1 MLLTVRSSFAH
12 PFHTSN
18 YLYKGETKII
28 VIPRHFTTYWKTLSN
43 NSQFHSACNDK
54 KLLYLSKNSKEIT
67 ESTSFRRN
75 ILASTKD
82 KASET
87 RLFSVDNSF
96 KGNHSK
102 YTVCLLSFENLI
114 YILMFLI
121 FF

>member
-12 PFHTSN
+12 HFHTSN

-28 VIPRHFTTYWKTLSN
+28 VIPRHFTKYLKTLSN

-54 KLLYLSKNSKEIT
+54 KLLYLSKNSKEIRD
-67 ESTSFRRN
+67 STFYRRN

-87 RLFSVDNSF
+87 RLFSVDKSF
-96 KGNHSK
+96 KGNHLK
-102 YTVCLLSFENLI
+102 HTVCLHVSYTHLTLPTICSV
-114 YILMFLI
+114 
-121 FF
+121 

>member
-12 PFHTSN
+12 PFHN
-18 YLYKGETKII
+18 LDYLYKGETKII
-28 VIPRHFTTYWKTLSN
+28 VITRHFTNYLKTLSN

-54 KLLYLSKNSKEIT
+54 KLLYLSKNSIEIR
-67 ESTSFRRN
+67 ESTFFRRN

-87 RLFSVDNSF
+87 RLFSVDHSF

-102 YTVCLLSFENLI
+102 YTVCLLSFENL
-114 YILMFLI
+114 LI
-121 FF
+121 VLICF